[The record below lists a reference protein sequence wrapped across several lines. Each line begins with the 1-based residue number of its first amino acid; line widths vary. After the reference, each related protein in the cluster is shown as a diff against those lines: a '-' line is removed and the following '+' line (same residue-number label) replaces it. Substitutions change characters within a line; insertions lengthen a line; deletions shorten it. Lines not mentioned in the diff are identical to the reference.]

1 MCDSPV
7 PNSPLKGW
15 AIYPKFLLHCII
27 NMHSIDIA
35 ENCWNS
41 RFIFPI
47 ACIHVLLSWCLCQ
60 IELSLTALNGHQ
72 QPWRC
77 SWLSLANGKSMKMS
91 ARSERSAWCLRKKG
105 WKTVTQIYSAI
116 KKKKK
121 KVCAVQSLYR
131 SRKAQAKRYL
141 CFIFLSPFLY
151 LLQVTIATLNTLTH
165 ILLLLLYNPPGFF
178 F

>member
-47 ACIHVLLSWCLCQ
+47 AFIHVFVVMM
-60 IELSLTALNGHQ
+60 SLPNWAEPHCSLNGHQ

-77 SWLSLANGKSMKMS
+77 SWLNLAKRKSMKTS

-105 WKTVTQIYSAI
+105 WKTVTQTYSAI
-116 KKKKK
+116 KKKKEGLCSP
-121 KVCAVQSLYR
+121 VTLQLYFSLSFFVFIAGYH
-131 SRKAQAKRYL
+131 SNAQHTYTHL
-141 CFIFLSPFLY
+141 
-151 LLQVTIATLNTLTH
+151 TLTT
-165 ILLLLLYNPPGFF
+165 IQPSRIFF
-178 F
+178 FFFSNM